1 MYFSLLKEE
10 AVEGCIVPPQQLL
23 PLLTVSPYSYDDT
36 LTCITTLYQNVKKK
50 KKITK
55 RKVKKIKNFF
65 GITRKFS
72 IPVISVSCVFQFLF
86 LLRLSLSLSRKTLF
100 HHWSTQ
106 PWTSS
111 DSPVTWLI
119 SSAFSFSSSKS
130 TLPNHVQVTISP
142 SHFTIPNSSLSLTID
157 HDFFFSISGVSRKT
171 QELYAIVFLARYL
184 DLFTDFISVY
194 NTFMKIVFIASSLAI
209 VWCMRVHPMVKRSYD
224 KDLDTFRHYLLVAA
238 SFLLALFLHEK
249 FTFLEVPFYLW
260 ILCFSFLSI
269 LQC

>member
-1 MYFSLLKEE
+1 MMTHWH
-10 AVEGCIVPPQQLL
+10 AL
-23 PLLTVSPYSYDDT
+23 PHFTKT
-36 LTCITTLYQNVKKK
+36 LKKK